1 MSAKPNMTEPTQSHT
16 LQDFIAAHADRDR
29 NSGAFEIENRSTLQI
44 NLNGKVYAKSG
55 SMVAYRGNVKFARK
69 GMLED
74 GLGKLLKKAVTG
86 EGMTLMKMEGQGRI
100 YLADENKRVHV
111 LRLAGE
117 TICVNGNDV
126 LALEDSLD
134 HDIKLI
140 RSMAG
145 VMSGGLFNVRITG
158 NGHAAITTHGDPLML
173 PVSNATG
180 PVFTDP
186 NATVAW
192 SGSLSPDIRTDISL
206 GTFVGRT
213 SGESVQMKF
222 SGEGWVLVQPYEEVP
237 VIQQMRSS

>member
-1 MSAKPNMTEPTQSHT
+1 MSISNEVGQQAAQAHSLK
-16 LQDFIAAHADRDR
+16 DFIAAHADRER
-29 NSGAFEIENRSTLQI
+29 NAGEFEIENRSTLQI
-44 NLNGKVYAKSG
+44 NLNGKVYAKAG
-55 SMVAYRGNVKFARK
+55 AMIAYRGNVKFSRK

-100 YLADENKRVHV
+100 YLADSGKRVHV
-111 LRLAGE
+111 LRLEGE

-126 LALEDSLD
+126 LALNGELD

-140 RSMAG
+140 RSIAG
-145 VMSGGLFNVRITG
+145 ALSGGLFNVRVSG
-158 NGHAAITTHGDPLML
+158 HGHAAITTHGEPLML
-173 PVSNATG
+173 QVSRASG

-192 SGSLSPDIRTDISL
+192 SGTLSPDVRADLSF
-206 GTFVGRT
+206 GSFVGRT

-222 SGEGWVLVQPYEEVP
+222 EGEGWVLVQPYEEQP
-237 VIQQMRSS
+237 VMRQVRT